1 MSKKALKDKIQT
13 AMDNISNKVSVFDDG
28 MNIVTGVSLAH
39 VVITTIID
47 DYFRSEGLQ

>member
-1 MSKKALKDKIQT
+1 MSKRELNDKIQT
-13 AMDNISNKVSVFDDG
+13 AMDDISNKVSKFYDG
-28 MNIVTGVSLAH
+28 MNIVAGVSLAH